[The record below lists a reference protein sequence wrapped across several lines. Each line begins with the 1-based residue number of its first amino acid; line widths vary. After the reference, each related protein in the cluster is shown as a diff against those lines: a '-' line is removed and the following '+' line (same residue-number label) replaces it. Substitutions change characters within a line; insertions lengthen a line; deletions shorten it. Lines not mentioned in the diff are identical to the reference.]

1 MIRAFK
7 PTDTNFISNGDAVLL
22 PTKARVKNSDNG
34 DYYLELTCGV
44 EYNEYLQANNII
56 VCPTPQ
62 GDQAFRIRTINKSKN
77 RIDVK
82 AWHVFYDAQNYLIAN
97 SYAVNL
103 TCNEALD
110 HFNRATDTQSPFTMY
125 SDINTVNSFRC
136 VRKSLAECI
145 STVIERWGG
154 HLVRNNWDI
163 SVLNSV
169 GFDNGVTIQYRKN
182 LKELKAEYDWSNV
195 VTKLLPVGKDGI
207 LLDEL
212 YVYSDIQYDI
222 PYTKAVNFSQDIDEA
237 DYTNSEGVLDEEA
250 YKAALKADLLE
261 QATVYVNQ
269 YSLPIVNYTL
279 KGSPEKVTDIGDV
292 IEVRDERIGVNVLTN
307 VISYEYDAIQER
319 YVSLEFGNF
328 TNNLSNLITNID
340 AQTQTKVD
348 SAVGELSTTISTEIK
363 QTKEEIWQVFQSSYV
378 IYEGDKILIVDSLP
392 ASTATN
398 VIKIDSEGISF
409 SSTGIDGAFVLVWAI
424 DGTFNAQDI
433 HIINL
438 TLEMIKGGTLKL
450 GSTQNEF
457 GKIEVYYNSNTLI
470 GTLDKDG
477 LAIYLNNGNYVVMNN
492 EVGIALYDANNAP
505 IWYFDGLANTL
516 ELNYK
521 LKVNGL
527 RLDDKIYVSSQVLY
541 EHYTTQAAGESVV
554 ACAYDYRL
562 IRNIFEGITIPDNY
576 ERAYKIT
583 FQGQTANENTITV
596 KLNNISSNTLNT
608 YSDITFRDIAGT
620 RLFKESELV
629 LESVDSS
636 SNNGLNLSV
645 ENSGSYEANVYNIT
659 IHGYLVNKNTVLS

>member
-7 PTDTNFISNGDAVLL
+7 STDTIFISNGDAVLL

-44 EYNEYLQANNII
+44 EYNDYLQANNII

-82 AWHVFYDAQNYLIAN
+82 AWHVFYDAQNYLIAD

-125 SDINTVNSFRC
+125 SDITTVNTFRC

-154 HLVRNNWDI
+154 HLARNNW
-163 SVLNSV
+163 SVSILNSV
-169 GFDNGVTIQYRKN
+169 GLDNGVTIQYKKN
-182 LKELKAEYDWSNV
+182 LKELKAEYDWANV
-195 VTKLLPVGKDGI
+195 CTKLLPVGKDGI
-207 LLDEL
+207 LLDDL
-212 YVYSDIQYDI
+212 YVYSDIQYEI
-222 PYTKAVNFSQDIDEA
+222 PYTKTVNFNQDIEEEDYIDEW
-237 DYTNSEGVLDEEA
+237 G

-261 QATVYVNQ
+261 QAKAYLKQN
-269 YSLPIVNYTL
+269 SLPIVNYTL
-279 KGSPEKVTDIGDV
+279 KGNPEKVTDIGDI

-328 TNNLSNLITNID
+328 TKNLSNLIPNID

-348 SAVGELSTTISTEIK
+348 SAVGDLSSTINTEIK
-363 QTKEEIWQVFQSSYV
+363 ETKEEIWNALKSSYV
-378 IYEGDKILIVDSLP
+378 IFDGEKILIVDSLP

-398 VIKIDSEGISF
+398 VIKLDSEGISF
-409 SSTGIDGAFVLVWAI
+409 SSTGITGAFNTVWAI
-424 DGTFNAQDI
+424 DGTFNAQNI

-438 TLEMIKGGTLKL
+438 TLDMIKGGTLKL
-450 GSTQNEF
+450 GSRLNEY
-457 GKIEVYYNSNTLI
+457 GKIELYNESNTLI
-470 GTLDKDG
+470 GALDKNG
-477 LAIYLNNGNYVVMNN
+477 LIMYKNNGNYIVISQ
-492 EVGIALYDANNAP
+492 EVGFVEYTASGVP
-505 IWYFDGLANTL
+505 IWYVDSVAKALR
-516 ELNYK
+516 LNYA
-521 LKVNGL
+521 LEVNGL
-527 RLDDKIYVSSQVLY
+527 RLDDKIYVGSQGLY
-541 EHYTTQAAGESVV
+541 DHYTTQAAGETVLV
-554 ACAYDYRL
+554 CAYDYRL
-562 IRNIFEGITIPDNY
+562 IRNIFEGITIPDSY
-576 ERAYKIT
+576 EKAYKIT

-596 KLNNISSNTLNT
+596 KLNNISSNALNT
-608 YSDITFRDIAGT
+608 YSDTTFRDIAGT

-629 LESVDSS
+629 LEQVYNS

-645 ENSGSYEANVYNIT
+645 ENSGAYEANVYNIT
-659 IHGYLVNKNTVLS
+659 VHGYLVNKNTVLS

>member
-7 PTDTNFISNGDAVLL
+7 PTDTSFISNGDAVLL

-44 EYNEYLQANNII
+44 EYNDYLQANNII
-56 VCPTPQ
+56 VAPTPQ

-82 AWHVFYDAQNYLIAN
+82 AWHVFYDTQNYLIAD

-110 HFNRATDTQSPFTMY
+110 HFNRATDNPSPFTMF
-125 SDINTVNSFRC
+125 SDINTVNTFRC

-154 HLVRNNWDI
+154 HLVRNNWNI
-163 SVLNSV
+163 SILNGV
-169 GFDNGVTIQYRKN
+169 GVDNGVTIQYKKN
-182 LKELKAEYDWSNV
+182 LKELKAEYDWANV
-195 VTKLLPVGKDGI
+195 CTKLLPVGKDGI

-212 YVYSDIQYDI
+212 YVYSDIQYEI
-222 PYTKAVNFSQDIDEA
+222 PYTKAVNFSQDIEEEDYIDEW
-237 DYTNSEGVLDEEA
+237 G

-261 QATVYVNQ
+261 QAKAYLKQN
-269 YSLPIVNYTL
+269 SLPIVNYTL
-279 KGSPEKVTDIGDV
+279 KGNPEKVTDIGDI

-307 VISYEYDAIQER
+307 VVSYEYDAIQER

-328 TNNLSNLITNID
+328 TNTLSNLIPNID

-363 QTKEEIWQVFQSSYV
+363 QTKEEIWQAFQSSYV
-378 IYEGDKILIVDSLP
+378 IYDGDKILIVDSLP
-392 ASTATN
+392 KNTATN

-409 SSTGIDGAFVLVWAI
+409 SSTGINGPFILVWAI
-424 DGTFNAQDI
+424 DGTFNAQNI

-438 TLEMIKGGTLKL
+438 TLDMIKSGTLKL
-450 GSTQNEF
+450 GSRLNEY
-457 GKIEVYYNSNTLI
+457 GKVELYNESNTLI
-470 GTLDKDG
+470 GALDKNG
-477 LAIYLNNGNYVVMNN
+477 LIIYKDNGNYIVINQ
-492 EVGIALYDANNAP
+492 EVGLMEYTASGVP
-505 IWYFDGLANTL
+505 IWYVDSVAKALR
-516 ELNYK
+516 LNYA
-521 LKVNGL
+521 LEVNGL
-527 RLDDKIYVSSQVLY
+527 RLDDKIYVTSQVLY
-541 EHYTTQAAGESVV
+541 SHYTTQAAGESVLV
-554 ACAYDYRL
+554 CAYNYRL
-562 IRNIFEGITIPDNY
+562 IENIFEGITIPDSY
-576 ERAYKIT
+576 EKAYKIT

-608 YSDITFRDIAGT
+608 YSDTTFRAIEGT

-629 LESVDSS
+629 LEPVYNS

-645 ENSGSYEANVYNIT
+645 ENSGAYEANVYNIT
-659 IHGYLVNKNTVLS
+659 VHGYLVNKSTVLS

>member
-7 PTDTNFISNGDAVLL
+7 PTDTIFISNGDAVLL

-44 EYNEYLQANNII
+44 EYNDYLQANNII
-56 VCPTPQ
+56 VAPTPQ

-77 RIDVK
+77 RIEVK
-82 AWHVFYDAQNYLIAN
+82 AWHVFYDAQNYLIAD

-125 SDINTVNSFRC
+125 SDIATVNTFRC

-154 HLVRNNWDI
+154 HLVRNNWNVSI
-163 SVLNSV
+163 LNSV
-169 GFDNGVTIQYRKN
+169 GIDNGVTIQYKKN
-182 LKELKAEYDWSNV
+182 LKELKAEYNWSNV

-222 PYTKAVNFSQDIDEA
+222 PYTKSVNFSQNIEEDDFIDEW
-237 DYTNSEGVLDEEA
+237 G

-261 QATVYVNQ
+261 QAKAYLKQN
-269 YSLPIVNYTL
+269 SIPIVNYTL
-279 KGSPEKVTDIGDV
+279 KGNPEKVTDIGDI

-319 YVSLEFGNF
+319 YVNLEFGNF
-328 TNNLSNLITNID
+328 TNNLSNLIPNID

-363 QTKEEIWQVFQSSYV
+363 QTKEEIWQAFQSSYV
-378 IYEGDKILIVDSLP
+378 IYDGDKILIVDSLP
-392 ASTATN
+392 KNTATN
-398 VIKIDSEGISF
+398 VIRIDSEGISF
-409 SSTGIDGAFVLVWAI
+409 SKTGINGPFILVWAI
-424 DGTFNAQDI
+424 DGTFNAQNI

-438 TLEMIKGGTLKL
+438 TLDMIKSGTLKL
-450 GSTQNEF
+450 GSRLNEY
-457 GKIEVYYNSNTLI
+457 GKIELYNESNTLI
-470 GTLDKDG
+470 GALDKNG
-477 LAIYLNNGNYVVMNN
+477 LIMYKNNGNYIVINQ
-492 EVGIALYDANNAP
+492 EVGLVEYTASGVP
-505 IWYFDGLANTL
+505 IWYVDSVAKALR
-516 ELNYK
+516 LNYS
-521 LKVNGL
+521 LDVNGM
-527 RLDDKIYVSSQVLY
+527 RLDDKIYVGSQVLY
-541 EHYTTQAAGESVV
+541 DHYTTQAAGKSVLV
-554 ACAYDYRL
+554 CAYNYRL
-562 IRNIFEGITIPDNY
+562 IENIFEGITIPDSY
-576 ERAYKIT
+576 EKAYKIT
-583 FQGQTANENTITV
+583 FQGQTANENTVTV
-596 KLNNISSNTLNT
+596 KLNNISSNALNT
-608 YSDITFRDIAGT
+608 YSDTTFRDVAGT

-629 LESVDSS
+629 LEPVYSS

-645 ENSGSYEANVYNIT
+645 ENSGAYEANVYNIT
-659 IHGYLVNKNTVLS
+659 VHGYLVNKNTVLS